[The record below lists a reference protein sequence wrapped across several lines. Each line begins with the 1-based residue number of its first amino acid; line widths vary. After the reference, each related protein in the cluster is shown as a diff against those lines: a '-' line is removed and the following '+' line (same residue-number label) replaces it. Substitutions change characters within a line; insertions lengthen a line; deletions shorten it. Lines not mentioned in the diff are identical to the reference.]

1 MKKLKDKVE
10 NRVEQVII
18 DKTSDK
24 AAQKTDQTLDKV
36 FSQKLGGAK
45 QGKKITPENVSGS
58 FEFEYLY
65 RLTMTTAQSKTQM
78 NLDYLLKPEAT
89 YMGIKMNQGQDM
101 FMIMD
106 GQTNI
111 NYMFINS
118 GDNKIATATTIDG
131 DAIIEEDTI
140 NYDDFTITD
149 LPNKTFLGYDCKGKK
164 MESSEHVFIM
174 YFTNEAPISF
184 NDVFKMDTDRI
195 PSAIKNQFKEGE
207 NATMMFME
215 MKDKVNKGKKNTSS
229 TIECTLLEPKSFTF
243 DTSGY
248 KFM

>member
-1 MKKLKDKVE
+1 MKNLKIIPIFLICFFFSGIINAQFMKKLKDKVE

-164 MESSEHVFIM
+164 NGKQRTCVYNVLHQRSSNF
-174 YFTNEAPISF
+174 F
-184 NDVFKMDTDRI
+184 
-195 PSAIKNQFKEGE
+195 
-207 NATMMFME
+207 
-215 MKDKVNKGKKNTSS
+215 
-229 TIECTLLEPKSFTF
+229 
-243 DTSGY
+243 
-248 KFM
+248 